1 MEDKNIGIPDFF
13 ASVKRIECLLEE
25 ILFRQIAYDLLT
37 ETDANETFKAAL
49 KNVNKSLQDSIS
61 NFPSSEREKG

>member
-13 ASVKRIECLLEE
+13 VSVKRIECLLEE
-25 ILFRQIAYDLLT
+25 ILFRQIAYDSLT

>member
-25 ILFRQIAYDLLT
+25 ILFRQIAYD
-37 ETDANETFKAAL
+37 
-49 KNVNKSLQDSIS
+49 S
-61 NFPSSEREKG
+61 

>member
-1 MEDKNIGIPDFF
+1 M
-13 ASVKRIECLLEE
+13 
-25 ILFRQIAYDLLT
+25 T